1 MKNTDFISDIVK
13 IKLIACN
20 IQKQKKIRKEL
31 HEI

>member
-20 IQKQKKIRKEL
+20 IKKTKKDKERVT
-31 HEI
+31 